1 MGPGQSGLAVAAGQ
15 TPGGEEE
22 EEEVLEA
29 AEVQKINF
37 SVQVLVCVSVCVCV
51 CVCVSFCLMLLA
63 PAVKT
68 SEAMFF

>member
-22 EEEVLEA
+22 EEEEVLEA

-37 SVQVLVCVSVCVCV
+37 SVQVLECVCVCV
-51 CVCVSFCLMLLA
+51 CVCLSV
-63 PAVKT
+63 
-68 SEAMFF
+68 